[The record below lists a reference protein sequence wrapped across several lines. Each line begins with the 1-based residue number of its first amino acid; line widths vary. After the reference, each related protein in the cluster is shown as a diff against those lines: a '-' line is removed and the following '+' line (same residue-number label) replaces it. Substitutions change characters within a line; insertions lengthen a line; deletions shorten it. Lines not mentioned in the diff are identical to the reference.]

1 MNPAGLGLGSGL
13 RILRGTISVIID
25 VYMCSYWAEAS
36 KGEKSGRKDKKKE
49 ENAVGKADKDK
60 RKAEAKKLAALE
72 EAEVL

>member
-1 MNPAGLGLGSGL
+1 M
-13 RILRGTISVIID
+13 IID